1 MTLDLKSTDLNRSK
15 FTEENVVKLKD
26 RFPRCDDETLAR
38 YLIAQNND
46 VEGAATKLLKAEDL
60 KTEYWHIRKSQ
71 CINEIKTGTAYLHGT
86 DKEGRPLL
94 VIHARLHDPDTR
106 DLKEMIQMT
115 LWWTEQALSK
125 LPEDKS
131 QFVILLDRD
140 NCENAIDTEYL
151 QKVAEIFQ
159 VSKLLYNLV
168 GVRAQIV
175 ELSMLHFAPF
185 GLRYNFCGKSYLA
198 LFPSLRICTRSVC
211 TKLLCTPR
219 GMCTTACGTSC

>member
-1 MTLDLKSTDLNRSK
+1 MALALKSTDLNRSK
-15 FTEENVVKLKD
+15 FTEENVVKL
-26 RFPRCDDETLAR
+26 REQFPHLDDETLAR

-46 VEGAATKLLKAEDL
+46 IVGAAKKLLKAEDL
-60 KTEYWHIRKSQ
+60 KTEYWHVKKSQ
-71 CINEIKTGTAYLHGT
+71 CINEIITGTAYLHGT

-94 VIHARLHDPDTR
+94 VLHARLHDPDKR

-140 NCENAIDTEYL
+140 NCENALDTEYL

-159 VSKLLYNLV
+159 VRIKCVLSVKCDIFAFNEWSSSYWRGFPWPVKLW
-168 GVRAQIV
+168 
-175 ELSMLHFAPF
+175 
-185 GLRYNFCGKSYLA
+185 
-198 LFPSLRICTRSVC
+198 
-211 TKLLCTPR
+211 
-219 GMCTTACGTSC
+219 